1 MESTAHAEDS
11 NSDYLE
17 EVVATVPE
25 RERDPLR
32 LGMQL
37 IRLGRLSEVL
47 FQQSAAGFGLN
58 AAEATTLSVLLLSGP
73 PHEMLPSEI
82 QRRVVHTSA
91 GITGILRRLEA
102 RQLVNR
108 RPDQSDGRCIVVALT
123 PDGYQLVRLLL
134 RHRAT
139 LFAGYFADIDS
150 EDLPGLIEAIGLV
163 LTRLER
169 AAGYSPAFR
178 KVRLTKQVAST

>member
-1 MESTAHAEDS
+1 M
-11 NSDYLE
+11 
-17 EVVATVPE
+17 
-25 RERDPLR
+25 

-58 AAEATTLSVLLLSGP
+58 AAEATALSALLLSGP

-102 RQLVNR
+102 KQLITR
-108 RPDQSDGRCIVVALT
+108 RPDQTDGRCVVVALT
-123 PDGYQLVRLLL
+123 PAGDQLVRLFLS
-134 RHRAT
+134 HRAT
-139 LFAGYFADIDS
+139 TLATYFADIEAD
-150 EDLPGLIEAIGLV
+150 ELPELIEAIGLV
-163 LTRLER
+163 LTKLER
-169 AAGYSPAFR
+169 AAGYSPAFTTAR
-178 KVRLTKQVAST
+178 ITQRVARS